1 LSRQLDFFAG
11 EVILVEGQTGDAM
24 YVLRHDAVKVTW
36 SNGDGKEVVLAFL
49 RQGQYFGEM
58 SVLDGRVRSANVIA
72 TDETE
77 VYVIKRSE
85 FLGVLERNPSLSI
98 HLLKQLAGQIR
109 ASDQQIEYLALGDAD
124 S

>member
-1 LSRQLDFFAG
+1 
-11 EVILVEGQTGDAM
+11 
-24 YVLRHDAVKVTW
+24 
-36 SNGDGKEVVLAFL
+36 L